1 MFALPLKN
9 FLDRHNIYYGWVM
22 AFLAFITITF
32 TSAAL
37 SIPQVLILPMT
48 TSFGWQISDVTTAI
62 GVMFLILALFA
73 PFGGALMLRLGIT
86 KVAVT
91 SCTLIILGLI
101 LTVNATQ
108 TWHLYFSI
116 GVCLGIASGILGLG
130 LAATVATRWF
140 ETRRGL
146 VVGILT
152 SAFAAGQLAFV
163 PITAWLTTR
172 FEWQFS
178 ILPIL
183 IGACLCAVLFFL
195 FGKNWPSDLDVPPYG
210 SDELFMPPN
219 SSKDNP
225 FLTSIS
231 CLIEA
236 IKHPAFWVLAIT
248 FFICGLT
255 SNGLISQH
263 FIPFCSDNNIGIVV
277 ASSYLAVM
285 GIFNFIGTMSSG
297 WLSDRYDN
305 YKLLAFYYGFRGLSL
320 LYLPYSELDVFALSL
335 WAIFF
340 GLDFIATVPP
350 TVRLTG
356 KFFGPVKGPVIFG
369 WIYASHQIGAAIAAY
384 GAGEARDAIM
394 TYGPIFFTAGL
405 ICFMATALI
414 ILFRASTLSTR
425 SYSQ

>member
-1 MFALPLKN
+1 
-9 FLDRHNIYYGWVM
+9 
-22 AFLAFITITF
+22 
-32 TSAAL
+32 
-37 SIPQVLILPMT
+37 MT

-248 FFICGLT
+248 FFYLRADV
-255 SNGLISQH
+255 QW
-263 FIPFCSDNNIGIVV
+263 SD
-277 ASSYLAVM
+277 L
-285 GIFNFIGTMSSG
+285 
-297 WLSDRYDN
+297 
-305 YKLLAFYYGFRGLSL
+305 
-320 LYLPYSELDVFALSL
+320 
-335 WAIFF
+335 
-340 GLDFIATVPP
+340 
-350 TVRLTG
+350 
-356 KFFGPVKGPVIFG
+356 
-369 WIYASHQIGAAIAAY
+369 
-384 GAGEARDAIM
+384 
-394 TYGPIFFTAGL
+394 
-405 ICFMATALI
+405 TALHS
-414 ILFRASTLSTR
+414 ILL
-425 SYSQ
+425 

>member
-1 MFALPLKN
+1 
-9 FLDRHNIYYGWVM
+9 M
-22 AFLAFITITF
+22 AFLAFFTITF

-195 FGKNWPSDLDVPPYG
+195 FGKNWPSDLDVAPYG
-210 SDELFMPPN
+210 SDELFMPPDT
-219 SSKDNP
+219 SK
-225 FLTSIS
+225 T
-231 CLIEA
+231 
-236 IKHPAFWVLAIT
+236 KT
-248 FFICGLT
+248 
-255 SNGLISQH
+255 
-263 FIPFCSDNNIGIVV
+263 
-277 ASSYLAVM
+277 
-285 GIFNFIGTMSSG
+285 
-297 WLSDRYDN
+297 
-305 YKLLAFYYGFRGLSL
+305 
-320 LYLPYSELDVFALSL
+320 LPS
-335 WAIFF
+335 
-340 GLDFIATVPP
+340 
-350 TVRLTG
+350 
-356 KFFGPVKGPVIFG
+356 
-369 WIYASHQIGAAIAAY
+369 
-384 GAGEARDAIM
+384 
-394 TYGPIFFTAGL
+394 
-405 ICFMATALI
+405 
-414 ILFRASTLSTR
+414 
-425 SYSQ
+425 

>member
-1 MFALPLKN
+1 M
-9 FLDRHNIYYGWVM
+9 
-22 AFLAFITITF
+22 
-32 TSAAL
+32 
-37 SIPQVLILPMT
+37 
-48 TSFGWQISDVTTAI
+48 
-62 GVMFLILALFA
+62 
-73 PFGGALMLRLGIT
+73 
-86 KVAVT
+86 
-91 SCTLIILGLI
+91 
-101 LTVNATQ
+101 
-108 TWHLYFSI
+108 
-116 GVCLGIASGILGLG
+116 
-130 LAATVATRWF
+130 
-140 ETRRGL
+140 
-146 VVGILT
+146 
-152 SAFAAGQLAFV
+152 

-231 CLIEA
+231 CLIDA

-248 FFICGLT
+248 FFICVLT
-255 SNGLISQH
+255 STGLIAQH

-320 LYLPYSELDVFALSL
+320 LYLPYSE
-335 WAIFF
+335 
-340 GLDFIATVPP
+340 
-350 TVRLTG
+350 
-356 KFFGPVKGPVIFG
+356 
-369 WIYASHQIGAAIAAY
+369 IG
-384 GAGEARDAIM
+384 
-394 TYGPIFFTAGL
+394 
-405 ICFMATALI
+405 
-414 ILFRASTLSTR
+414 RAHV
-425 SYSQ
+425 